1 MKKGD
6 VVVPALFAAN
16 RDPERFENPDTFD
29 IGRSAT
35 AHLAF
40 GFGVHQC
47 VGRQLARVEMR
58 IAIPALLER
67 FPTLRLGAPA
77 EDIEM
82 RTNSLAYRTGALPVA
97 W

>member
-1 MKKGD
+1 
-6 VVVPALFAAN
+6 VVIPALMAAN
-16 RDPERFENPDTFD
+16 RDPERFEDPHTLD

-40 GFGVHQC
+40 GFGIHQC
-47 VGRQLARVEMR
+47 AGQQLARVEMR

-77 EDIEM
+77 DEIEM
-82 RTNSLAYRTGALPVA
+82 RTNSFVYGIAALPVA